1 MIVNTRPYEEA
12 AAVASISGED
22 TVWVHRLAIRL
33 AASQQRSTKRE
44 RDTNSVFDHRPSR
57 QRRRGEDDASRP
69 DRSDKT
75 GARQFDDSSG
85 QCLRLSAEGWGSCM
99 RCDVGR
105 HSFLPFRV
113 QISAVFAS
121 LVIRAGGREIEKQ
134 TSGGQVVTPAH
145 KAHKVKHSSITKDEG
160 ANRGSRPVI
169 IGRPIQPHCLG
180 MRVAV
185 KGDDANIDVVLE

>member
-1 MIVNTRPYEEA
+1 MIANWPPDGGGAIVNTRPYEEA

-113 QISAVFAS
+113 QIERGLRLFGNSGR
-121 LVIRAGGREIEKQ
+121 RAGDRE
-134 TSGGQVVTPAH
+134 TDLGGQVVTPAH
-145 KAHKVKHSSITKDEG
+145 KATKSSIQ
-160 ANRGSRPVI
+160 A
-169 IGRPIQPHCLG
+169 
-180 MRVAV
+180 
-185 KGDDANIDVVLE
+185 